1 MDRATRVSVSKRG
14 TVTLNVLVEG
24 VWHGVPLDDGEAA
37 ALADELAKADA
48 RARRSR
54 A

>member
-14 TVTLNVLVEG
+14 AVTLNVLVEG

-37 ALADELAKADA
+37 SLADELAKADA